1 MKKIN
6 LKKIY
11 KAYQLMKSAEHTCSF
26 VEKYRPNAVENA
38 RQELKE
44 ARAAFNTIA
53 EPLTTAIKAA
63 EGKATA
69 RTISADGIINCLIG
83 IEEYLDI
90 TKKAMDGISIQADI
104 FSQKFPS
111 AYKYIPES
119 THFSAVYHAGVW
131 YVTDIWRGI
140 CSKSN
145 HISIVHTDASKA
157 ALIERLTKF

>member
-1 MKKIN
+1 MKIN

-26 VEKYRPNAVENA
+26 VEKYRPNAAENA

-44 ARAAFNTIA
+44 ARAAFSTIA
-53 EPLTTAIKAA
+53 EPLTAAIKTA

-69 RTISADGIINCLIG
+69 RTLSADGIVSCLIF
-83 IEEYLDI
+83 IEDELSI
-90 TKKAMDGISIQADI
+90 PKKAMDGISIQADI

-111 AYKYIPES
+111 SYKYIPES

-131 YVTDIWRGI
+131 YITAIWRGI
-140 CSKSN
+140 CRNSE
-145 HISIVHTDASKA
+145 HIIVTHTDASKA
-157 ALIERLTKF
+157 AIIERLTKF